1 MGCTADPGGG
11 VGLGTRSSA
20 RGGGVD
26 GGGTR
31 AVEDGDTCGGSSLA
45 AAALV
50 AAGVGG
56 GAPSAVTSVGAVTAF
71 PCAAAAVPAANGGTS
86 PRAAASDHTVA
97 ALPVEP
103 AVGVSVD
110 IGGVS
115 LPDDS
120 LSGALSPL
128 SPAMASE
135 TGGSGN
141 GVGGASGN
149 GLGSGGSVGVGG
161 SSGSGGGSTGGG
173 LGAGREPSGR
183 PDSDVVCA
191 GATTWL
197 SIQPFL
203 HEGQRGSSGG
213 RGVPQKTQE
222 LSSCVMASKHTG
234 GAGRPRAFAG
244 CGVGRQPGGGG
255 RGDRAVSYGYRPY
268 YERGS
273 QRQARRASS
282 GDVAPGRS
290 YARGSHPGRPAEPAR
305 P

>member
-1 MGCTADPGGG
+1 M
-11 VGLGTRSSA
+11 GTRSSA
-20 RGGGVD
+20 RGGGVA
-26 GGGTR
+26 GGGTG

-45 AAALV
+45 AAAV
-50 AAGVGG
+50 ATGVGG
-56 GAPSAVTSVGAVTAF
+56 GAPSAVTSVGAVTAS
-71 PCAAAAVPAANGGTS
+71 PCAAAAVPAPNGGTS
-86 PRAAASDHTVA
+86 PCAAASDHTVA
-97 ALPVEP
+97 SLPVEP
-103 AVGVSVD
+103 AVVVSVD
-110 IGGVS
+110 IGGGS

-149 GLGSGGSVGVGG
+149 GLGRGGSVGVG
-161 SSGSGGGSTGGG
+161 SSGSGSGGSTGDG

-234 GAGRPRAFAG
+234 GAGLPRAFAG
-244 CGVGRQPGGGG
+244 RGSGANPVGGGC
-255 RGDRAVSYGYRPY
+255 GDRAVPSGYRLY
-268 YERGS
+268 HDRGS
-273 QRQARRASS
+273 
-282 GDVAPGRS
+282 
-290 YARGSHPGRPAEPAR
+290 
-305 P
+305 